1 MDLDSGCS
9 PPDFLWQYP
18 VDRALKPYGPIGGD
32 HPTIKELID
41 HDPFCGIQPAPAEP
55 VGNPDKVTVP
65 DMKQALD
72 NPSLGIK
79 VIDVREADEY
89 EIAKVDGV
97 PLLPLSQINERFTEL
112 DPNQQYY
119 LHCKAGV
126 RSLKVLNFLRQQG
139 FKYLKSVKGG
149 ITAWSEEI
157 DSKVPRY

>member
-1 MDLDSGCS
+1 ML
-9 PPDFLWQYP
+9 FN
-18 VDRALKPYGPIGGD
+18 ALGMKFRELKLRHDPACPICGD

-41 HDPFCGIQPAPAEP
+41 CEMFCGIATEPAEP
-55 VGNPDKVTVP
+55 VSNPDEVTVQ

-112 DPNQQYY
+112 DPNRQYY

-126 RSLKVLNFLRQQG
+126 RSLKALNFLRQQG
-139 FKYLKSVKGG
+139 FKYLKSVKGC

-157 DSKVPRY
+157 DSKAPRY

>member
-1 MDLDSGCS
+1 
-9 PPDFLWQYP
+9 
-18 VDRALKPYGPIGGD
+18 
-32 HPTIKELID
+32 
-41 HDPFCGIQPAPAEP
+41 
-55 VGNPDKVTVP
+55 
-65 DMKQALD
+65 MKKALD

-79 VIDVREADEY
+79 VIDVRSPREIGAAAISWGKPDEY

-126 RSLKVLNFLRQQG
+126 RSLKALNFLRQQG

-149 ITAWSEEI
+149 ITAWSDEI
-157 DSKVPRY
+157 DRNVPRY